1 MILNLF
7 LSLLGIAIAAN
18 FVPKQNYIRFSAF
31 LLWAAVAVIFGY
43 FIREWQSGLNIPFIY
58 NWVEYKVLEVDV
70 SLSSTPI
77 VYAAIFPVFV
87 ITLIALLINA
97 FWNYETAKAEF
108 VAAAVLNLAFF
119 AALICSQN
127 LIQLLIC
134 SSMVGVVGFYLI
146 NDIGAR
152 EKYVYYNFLADMGF
166 FIVFAMIYSRLG
178 NVFLHDLE
186 KFTKLGAH
194 RDLVAI
200 LLLISVFI
208 KSGLFMFHNQLLDLR
223 GITFNRMLLIVYAST
238 PLVGVVILHKTMP
251 LLEASNYSIPLIQLI
266 AVLSMVWGF
275 LNSLVNDNIKDRS
288 TYIAMMIYGYIYSLM
303 SFGQLQTPE
312 ELTQLILLGYLVGLN
327 FFMIYLSSSN
337 EVYISKMGGF
347 GKSLKITLG
356 LSLLV
361 AAVYMQAILKDI
373 NPENYIWSTS
383 LLSFGVIS
391 LAHFYNQVFLGDS
404 KADDR
409 VIALLKNARLYILL
423 PMLLLLVGVAWYND
437 FYSPQL
443 GYIFVGFIALLLMQ
457 PFRPLEYL
465 ADYEA
470 LQEEDYFE
478 KFYNLII
485 LTPIKIIGRVLWLL
499 VDFIL
504 IERTIISSLNQGT
517 GVLIKLTARLQSS
530 SLWSYLLLSLL
541 GLAIILIAYYVKG

>member
-1 MILNLF
+1 
-7 LSLLGIAIAAN
+7 
-18 FVPKQNYIRFSAF
+18 
-31 LLWAAVAVIFGY
+31 
-43 FIREWQSGLNIPFIY
+43 
-58 NWVEYKVLEVDV
+58 
-70 SLSSTPI
+70 
-77 VYAAIFPVFV
+77 
-87 ITLIALLINA
+87 
-97 FWNYETAKAEF
+97 
-108 VAAAVLNLAFF
+108 
-119 AALICSQN
+119 
-127 LIQLLIC
+127 
-134 SSMVGVVGFYLI
+134 
-146 NDIGAR
+146 
-152 EKYVYYNFLADMGF
+152 
-166 FIVFAMIYSRLG
+166 
-178 NVFLHDLE
+178 
-186 KFTKLGAH
+186 
-194 RDLVAI
+194 
-200 LLLISVFI
+200 
-208 KSGLFMFHNQLLDLR
+208 MFHNQLLDLR
-223 GITFNRMLLIVYAST
+223 GVTFNRMLLVVYAST

-303 SFGQLQTPE
+303 SFGQLQTPA
-312 ELTQLILLGYLVGLN
+312 ELAQLILLGYLVGLN

-337 EVYISKMGGF
+337 EIYISKMGGF
-347 GKSLKITLG
+347 GKSLQITLG
-356 LSLLV
+356 LSMFI

-391 LAHFYNQVFLGDS
+391 LAHFYNQVFLGES

-409 VIALLKNARLYILL
+409 VIALLKNAGLYILL
-423 PMLLLLVGVAWYND
+423 PTLLLLVGVAWYND

-541 GLAIILIAYYVKG
+541 GLAIMLIAFYVKG